1 LEIKNA
7 ENININGI
15 SFRILPPILVVDKES
30 LRRLF
35 FLDFYLFVASLKHAI
50 LCEGQKGDLEH
61 TLVAKRLHKF
71 FNPVRTG
78 HPGGL

>member
-35 FLDFYLFVASLKHAI
+35 F
-50 LCEGQKGDLEH
+50 
-61 TLVAKRLHKF
+61 
-71 FNPVRTG
+71 
-78 HPGGL
+78 